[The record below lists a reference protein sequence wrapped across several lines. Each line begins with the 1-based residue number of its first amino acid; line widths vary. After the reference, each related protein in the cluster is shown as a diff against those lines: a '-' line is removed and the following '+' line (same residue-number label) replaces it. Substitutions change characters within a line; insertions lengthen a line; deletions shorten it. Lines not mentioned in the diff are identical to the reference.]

1 MIITFD
7 MLRIVNIF
15 EHIQIDCG
23 HPGMLLGLEIH
34 LKADKERD
42 PTYKSLWGQLRDHSY
57 IT

>member
-7 MLRIVNIF
+7 MLGTVNIF

-42 PTYKSLWGQLRDHSY
+42 LTYKSLW
-57 IT
+57 

>member
-23 HPGMLLGLEIH
+23 HPGMLPELEIH

-42 PTYKSLWGQLRDHSY
+42 PTYKSLWGQLRP
-57 IT
+57 